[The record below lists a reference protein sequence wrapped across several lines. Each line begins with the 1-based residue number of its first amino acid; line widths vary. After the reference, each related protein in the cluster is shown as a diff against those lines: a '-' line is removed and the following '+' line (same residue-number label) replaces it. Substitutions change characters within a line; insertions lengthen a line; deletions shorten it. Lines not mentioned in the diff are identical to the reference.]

1 MRYKIIN
8 RAGSRDI
15 FSGGVKYYLVRNE
28 ILPTNDSQLAEDAG
42 KLPLINVI
50 NDLSE
55 YEEMNFFKLKKIAKD
70 KGIES
75 DKHTTKKEII
85 IRLSEVKIK

>member
-15 FSGGVKYYLVRNE
+15 FSGGVRHYLVRNE
-28 ILPTNDSQLAEDAG
+28 VFPTNDPQLAEDAG
-42 KLPLINVI
+42 KLPFITVI

-55 YEEMNFFKLKKIAKD
+55 YEEMNFFKLKKIAKE
-70 KGIES
+70 KGIEF
-75 DKHTTKKEII
+75 DKKTKKKEII
-85 IRLSEVKIK
+85 NRLSEVK

>member
-15 FSGGVKYYLVRNE
+15 ISGGVKYYLVRNE
-28 ILPTNDSQLAEDAG
+28 VFPTNDPQLAEDAG
-42 KLPLINVI
+42 KLPFISVI
-50 NDLSE
+50 KDLSE
-55 YEEMNFFKLKKIAKD
+55 YEAMNFFKLKKIAKE

-75 DKHTTKKEII
+75 DKKTTKKEII
-85 IRLSEVKIK
+85 NRLSEVKIK

>member
-28 ILPTNDSQLAEDAG
+28 VFPTNDPQLAEDAG
-42 KLPLINVI
+42 KLPFINVVK
-50 NDLSE
+50 DLSE
-55 YEEMNFFKLKKIAKD
+55 YEEMNFFKLKKIARD

-75 DKHTTKKEII
+75 DKKTTKKEII
-85 IRLSEVKIK
+85 NRLSEVKIK

>member
-15 FSGGVKYYLVRNE
+15 FSGGVRYYLARNE
-28 ILPTNDSQLAEDAG
+28 TFPTNDPQLAGDAG
-42 KLPLINVI
+42 KLPLITVI

-55 YEEMNFFKLKKIAKD
+55 YEAMNFFKLKKIAKE

-75 DKHTTKKEII
+75 DKKTTKKEII
-85 IRLSEVKIK
+85 NKLSEVKIR

>member
-15 FSGGVKYYLVRNE
+15 ISGGVKYYLIRNE
-28 ILPTNDSQLAEDAG
+28 IILTNDSQLAEDAG

-50 NDLSE
+50 NDL
-55 YEEMNFFKLKKIAKD
+55 
-70 KGIES
+70 
-75 DKHTTKKEII
+75 
-85 IRLSEVKIK
+85 

>member
-15 FSGGVKYYLVRNE
+15 FSGGVRYYLARNE
-28 ILPTNDSQLAEDAG
+28 ILPTNDPQLAEDAN
-42 KLPLINVI
+42 KLPLISVV

-55 YEEMNFFKLKKIAKD
+55 YEAMNFFKLKKIAKG
-70 KGIES
+70 KGIEF
-75 DKHTTKKEII
+75 DKKIKKKELIN
-85 IRLSEVKIK
+85 RLSEVK

>member
-28 ILPTNDSQLAEDAG
+28 VLPTNDPQLAEDAG
-42 KLPLINVI
+42 KLPFINVI

-55 YEEMNFFKLKKIAKD
+55 YEAMNFFKLKKIAKD
-70 KGIES
+70 KGIDF
-75 DKHTTKKEII
+75 DKKTKKKEII
-85 IRLSEVKIK
+85 NRLSEVKIK

>member
-15 FSGGVKYYLVRNE
+15 FSGGVKYYLVRNG
-28 ILPTNDSQLAEDAG
+28 IFHTNDSQLAGDAG
-42 KLPLINVI
+42 KLPFISVI

-55 YEEMNFFKLKKIAKD
+55 YEEMNFFKLKKIAKE
-70 KGIES
+70 KGIEV
-75 DKHTTKKEII
+75 DKHIKKKEII
-85 IRLSEVKIK
+85 NRLSEVK